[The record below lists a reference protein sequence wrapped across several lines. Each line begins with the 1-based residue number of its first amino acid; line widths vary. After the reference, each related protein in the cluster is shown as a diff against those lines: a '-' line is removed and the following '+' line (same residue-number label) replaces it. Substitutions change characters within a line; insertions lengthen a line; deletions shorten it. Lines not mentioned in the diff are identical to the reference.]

1 MESLMLEDEDLEM
14 MDAWRLVKIETMR
27 RQFNTPTTR
36 AFVPACSFKTP
47 LNNYFEGARFNIGM
61 DVFKIV
67 STRNRGGKF
76 SLVVRFEGVM
86 DQ

>member
-1 MESLMLEDEDLEM
+1 MSSLYFQDEDLEV
-14 MDAWRLVKIETMR
+14 MDAWRLFKIDEMR
-27 RQFNTPTTR
+27 RQLNTPTTR
-36 AFVPACSFKTP
+36 AFVPACSFNVP

-61 DVFKIV
+61 DVFKII

-86 DQ
+86 NP